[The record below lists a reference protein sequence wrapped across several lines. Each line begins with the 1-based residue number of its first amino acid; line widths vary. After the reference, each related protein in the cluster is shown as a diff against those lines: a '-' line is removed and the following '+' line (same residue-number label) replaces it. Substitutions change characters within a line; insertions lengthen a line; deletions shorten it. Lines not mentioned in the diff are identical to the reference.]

1 VLLAADC
8 TAFAVA
14 DFHGAFLDGRAL
26 AIACP
31 KLDQRQEAYLPKLRA
46 MIDEAQIETLT
57 VAVMEV
63 PCCSG
68 LLRLA
73 QDAVASAG
81 RRIPI
86 KHVQIGVRG
95 EILREEWI

>member
-1 VLLAADC
+1 
-8 TAFAVA
+8 
-14 DFHGAFLDGRAL
+14 
-26 AIACP
+26 
-31 KLDQRQEAYLPKLRA
+31 
-46 MIDEAQIETLT
+46 MIDEAKIETLT

-73 QDAVASAG
+73 QEAVASAS

-95 EILREEWI
+95 DVLWEEWI